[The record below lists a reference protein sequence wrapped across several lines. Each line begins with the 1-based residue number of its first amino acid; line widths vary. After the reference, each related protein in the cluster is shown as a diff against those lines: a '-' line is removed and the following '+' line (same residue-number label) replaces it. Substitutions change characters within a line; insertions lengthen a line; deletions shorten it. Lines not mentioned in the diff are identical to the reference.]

1 MAESL
6 TYIDVILPVPLNQNY
21 TYHVPPEFNERV
33 QVGCR
38 VIVQFGVRKFYTG
51 LIKQIHNSK
60 PEIETKPIETVLDDT
75 PIISEQTFKFW
86 EWIANYYCCSE
97 GEVMKAALPKGLKL
111 ESQTNLSINHDWIE
125 TDRLSETEETV
136 FQFLQNQK
144 TATIQQ
150 INSITKK
157 KNNYTVINSL
167 IKKQAIITDEEIDK
181 NYRPKTISYVKV
193 ASQLASEQDI
203 ENAFSQIKKG
213 SKQSELFMFLLNAL
227 DFFSAERKVS
237 IPKKELITNSG
248 STDAVLKGLIEKGF
262 VEIEQVEVDRLIDSS
277 AEKDM
282 PTLNESQQEA
292 INQINSQ
299 FEDKNVVLLHGVT
312 ASGKTEIYI
321 KLIEEQLNLGKQV
334 LYLLPEIALTS
345 QIINRLKAVFGEK
358 AGIFHSKFND
368 AEQVEI
374 WNKVLEFEPNKPSKY
389 QLILGTRSS
398 LFLPFK
404 DLGLIIVDEEHE
416 TSFKQFDPAPRY
428 NARDAAVVLA
438 NLHCAKVL
446 MGTATPSFETF
457 YNCKL
462 NKYGYFYLNKRHH
475 DVELPEIVIAD
486 LADAYK
492 RKSMKSH
499 FTPLLFNEIQKA
511 LENNKQIILF
521 QNRRGFSPFIQCKS
535 CGWIPTCKHCDVSL
549 TYHKFQNNLQ
559 CHYCG
564 YTINLPD
571 KCPDCQS
578 TDIQTKGF
586 GTEKIEDDLK
596 IIFPEATIGR
606 LDTDSSKTKFGH
618 EKIIDK
624 FAEGKTQILV
634 GTQMVTKGL
643 DFENV
648 SVVGILNAD
657 NILNF
662 PDFRSHER
670 AYQLMVQVSGRAGRK
685 NGKGKV
691 IIQTFQPQ
699 HPVISMVTNN
709 DYENF
714 FSKYIP
720 ERKLFIYPP
729 CYRLIYITIKHKNNE
744 RTHIAANQLIAEL
757 RKKLKAKILG
767 PEYPLIGRIQQ
778 YYQLMI
784 RIKVEK
790 NTTVSSTKKNI
801 QESIAKVKQI
811 ENNTSVI
818 FNIDVDPM

>member
-1 MAESL
+1 MSEVF
-6 TYIDVILPVPLNQNY
+6 TYIDVILPVPINQNY
-21 TYHVPPEFNERV
+21 TYHIPTEFNEKI

-38 VIVQFGVRKFYTG
+38 VIVQFGARRLYTG
-51 LIKQIHNSK
+51 LIKKIHNSK
-60 PEIETKPIETVLDDT
+60 PEIETKPIETVLDDS
-75 PIISEQTFKFW
+75 PVISPQTFQFW

-97 GEVMKAALPKGLKL
+97 GEVMKAALPSGLKL
-111 ESQTNLSINHDWIE
+111 ESQTNLSINYDWVE
-125 TDRLSETEETV
+125 TDRLSETEEAV
-136 FQFLQNQK
+136 FQFLHNQK
-144 TATIQQ
+144 SATIQQ

-157 KNNYTVINSL
+157 KNNYKVINSL
-167 IKKQAIITDEEIDK
+167 IKKQAIVADEEIDK
-181 NYRPKTISYVKV
+181 IYKPKTIPYVK
-193 ASQLASEQDI
+193 LASHLVTEQDI
-203 ENAFSQIKKG
+203 EIVLGLIKRA
-213 SKQSELFMFLLNAL
+213 SKQLELFMFVLNAL
-227 DFFSAERKVS
+227 DFFSAERKTS
-237 IPKKELITNSG
+237 IPKKELITNSN
-248 STDAVLKGLIEKGF
+248 STDAILKALVDRGIL
-262 VEIEQVEVDRLIDSS
+262 EIEAIEVDRLNDSA
-277 AEKDM
+277 AEKEM
-282 PTLNESQQEA
+282 PTLNEFQQEA
-292 INQINSQ
+292 SNQIISQ
-299 FEDKNVVLLHGVT
+299 FEDKNVVLLHGIT

-321 KLIEEQLNLGKQV
+321 KLIEEQLQLGKQV

-358 AGIFHSKFND
+358 AGIYHSKFND
-368 AEQVEI
+368 SEQVEI
-374 WNKVLEFEPNKPSKY
+374 WNKVLEFESGKSSKY

-404 DLGLIIVDEEHE
+404 NLGLIIVDEEHE
-416 TSFKQFDPAPRY
+416 TSFKQIDPAPRY
-428 NARDAAVVLA
+428 SARDTAIVLA
-438 NLHCAKVL
+438 NLHSAKVL

-462 NKYGYFYLNKRHH
+462 NKYGYVYLNKRHH
-475 DVELPEIVIAD
+475 NVELPEILIAD

-492 RKSMKSH
+492 RKIMKSH

-511 LENNKQIILF
+511 LENNKQVILF
-521 QNRRGFSPFIQCKS
+521 QNRRGFSPFIQCKN
-535 CGWIPTCKHCDVSL
+535 CGWVPTCKHCDVSL

-564 YTINLPD
+564 YTINLPE
-571 KCPDCQS
+571 KCPNCQS

-596 IIFPEATIGR
+596 ILFPETTIGR

-624 FAEGKTQILV
+624 FSEGKTDILV

-685 NGKGKV
+685 SGKGKV

-699 HPVISMVTNN
+699 HPVISMVINN
-709 DYENF
+709 NYESF
-714 FSKYIP
+714 FTKYIP
-720 ERKLFIYPP
+720 ERKLFVYPP
-729 CYRLIYITIKHKNNE
+729 CYRLIYITIKHKDNE

-757 RKKLKAKILG
+757 RKRIKTIILG

-784 RIKVEK
+784 RIKLEK
-790 NTTVSSTKKNI
+790 NSAVSNAKRSI
-801 QESIAKVKQI
+801 LESIFKVKQI

-818 FNIDVDPM
+818 FTIDVDPM

>member
-6 TYIDVILPVPLNQNY
+6 TYIDVILPVPINQNY
-21 TYHVPPEFNERV
+21 TYHVPPEFHERV

-51 LIKQIHNSK
+51 LIKLIHNSK
-60 PEIETKPIETVLDDT
+60 PEVETKPIETVLDDT

-111 ESQTNLSINHDWIE
+111 ESQTNLSINLDWIE

-167 IKKQAIITDEEIDK
+167 IRKQAIITDEEIDK

-203 ENAFSQIKKG
+203 ENAFGQLKRA

-237 IPKKELITNSG
+237 IPKKELITNSN
-248 STDAVLKGLIEKGF
+248 SSETVLKGLVEKGF
-262 VEIEQVEVDRLIDSS
+262 VEIEEVEVDRLIDSS

-438 NLHCAKVL
+438 NLHAAKVL

-499 FTPLLFNEIQKA
+499 FTPLLFSEIQKA
-511 LENNKQIILF
+511 LENNKQVILF

-564 YTINLPD
+564 YTISLPD

-685 NGKGKV
+685 TGKGKV

-699 HPVISMVTNN
+699 HPVISMVINN

-744 RTHIAANQLIAEL
+744 RTHIAANQLVAEL

-801 QESIAKVKQI
+801 QESIARVKQI